1 MIFHDIS
8 IHCNDMSIHLY
19 TFFGFNWHFN
29 DIAMCSWSQ
38 MRNLR
43 AFGPKTSPGYAENCK
58 PCALPLGWACWP
70 TSCVAVKV
78 FGQIPDDLPSGSL
91 LHSYGKWAIWK
102 DEVPIQMV
110 IFHGY
115 VTNNQR
121 VTIWMLIDVVFVTSW
136 IISPGHHTSL
146 SMFCSDLLDGMMVP
160 WLSYRSKEWLNQRYL

>member
-121 VTIWMLIDVVFVTSW
+121 VTIWMLIDVVFVNYILNHFTW
-136 IISPGHHTSL
+136 SPH
-146 SMFCSDLLDGMMVP
+146 FP
-160 WLSYRSKEWLNQRYL
+160 